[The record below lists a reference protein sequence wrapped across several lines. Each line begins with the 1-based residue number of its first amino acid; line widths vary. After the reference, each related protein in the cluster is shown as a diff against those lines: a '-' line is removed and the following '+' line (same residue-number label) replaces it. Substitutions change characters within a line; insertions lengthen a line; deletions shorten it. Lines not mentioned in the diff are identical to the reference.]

1 MNTTIMYGYK
11 KTARIVGVLYIIGT
25 VAGIASV
32 PFLSIRNASNYLV
45 EIANSPNTLVFGA
58 ILELVMGF
66 ALAMIPVFM
75 FPILRIRNEVVGVG
89 YIVFR
94 GALETF
100 TYIIQAICFLALS
113 SLATAY
119 AAGGIQNA
127 ENFHIIGKL
136 LQDII
141 ELPMGM
147 FVFGTGAL
155 IFYFALYKYR
165 LVPKWLSVFGIIAIL
180 LHIVSGFMVLYGLQV
195 SFDTSSL
202 IMNLPIALQE
212 MVLAIWFIVKG
223 FRINKTYE

>member
-1 MNTTIMYGYK
+1 MYGYK

-66 ALAMIPVFM
+66 TLAMIPVFM

-119 AAGGIQNA
+119 AAGGIQSA

-147 FVFGTGAL
+147 FVFGTGTL

-165 LVPKWLSVFGIIAIL
+165 LVPKWLSAFGIIAIL
-180 LHIVSGFMVLYGLQV
+180 LHIVSGFMVLYGLQI

-212 MVLAIWFIVKG
+212 MVLAVWFIVKG
-223 FRINKTYE
+223 FRINKTHE

>member
-113 SLATAY
+113 SLATGY

-165 LVPKWLSVFGIIAIL
+165 LVPKWLSAFGIIAIL
-180 LHIVSGFMVLYGLQV
+180 LHIVSGFMVLYGLQI

-212 MVLAIWFIVKG
+212 MVLAVWFIVKG
-223 FRINKTYE
+223 FRINKTHE

>member
-212 MVLAIWFIVKG
+212 MVLAVWFIVKG
-223 FRINKTYE
+223 FRINKTHE